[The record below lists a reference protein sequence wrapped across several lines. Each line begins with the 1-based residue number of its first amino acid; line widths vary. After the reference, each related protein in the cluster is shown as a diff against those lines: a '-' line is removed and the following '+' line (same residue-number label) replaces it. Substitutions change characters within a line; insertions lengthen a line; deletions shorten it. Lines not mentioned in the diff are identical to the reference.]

1 MTTKEDEG
9 VGEQQGDMRR
19 TLPGDFVTTV
29 QPSDFTSNVLEVA
42 EPKPV
47 ASTASK
53 SNFAAQ
59 PDSYSMFQH
68 LMEAQV
74 LSVIVSLTGNCTQI
88 TFQIRA
94 GFPDPTFR
102 RGAPT
107 SEDP

>member
-1 MTTKEDEG
+1 MTTKADEE
-9 VGEQQGDMRR
+9 VGEQQGDMTG
-19 TLPGDFVTTV
+19 TLPGDFVTNV
-29 QPSDFTSNVLEVA
+29 QPSDITSNILEAA
-42 EPKPV
+42 EPEPV

-74 LSVIVSLTGNCTQI
+74 LTVNAICTQI

-94 GFPDPTFR
+94 GFPDPAFR